1 MLILKI
7 SSVANSAMRKHF
19 GTTENKAKWVTF
31 RFQPL
36 LKSISINYFLQMALR
51 QQPKFSRL
59 IIYHLGQKVWE
70 WYYWWQFQMTLYY
83 NQYLLHIIYGV
94 TMVFLVIPKLLH
106 FLTWFPTRVLAHFF
120 TQKKLHFLHRTITHS
135 VGSG

>member
-7 SSVANSAMRKHF
+7 SSVANCDMRKHF

-36 LKSISINYFLQMALR
+36 LKSIPINYFLQMALR
-51 QQPKFSRL
+51 QQSEFSRL

-70 WYYWWQFQMTLYY
+70 
-83 NQYLLHIIYGV
+83 
-94 TMVFLVIPKLLH
+94 
-106 FLTWFPTRVLAHFF
+106 
-120 TQKKLHFLHRTITHS
+120 
-135 VGSG
+135 